1 VEETRVASAP
11 GYPYLTRRAW
21 LVAPFVSLFFP
32 PPRSPESL
40 LTLTADA
47 PRPAAPLAQL
57 PILPSLPLIASLP
70 WLLHPEGFIPRLI
83 EVAEENRAAG
93 AFRVP
98 MPDGRTPIFVGN
110 ADLAED
116 LVDEAR
122 FEKVL
127 DGPLLHIRDFAGD
140 GLFTAHADEPVWHVA
155 NRVISPGFSSPSIER
170 YFPAMTSSL
179 EALLT
184 SWRETTRPVDVLAD
198 MTKLTLDTISLA
210 GFGYA
215 FDSFSRPELHP
226 FLQSLARALQE
237 SVDALRRPVALRP
250 LFRRARAQ
258 KAADIAAMFTLVDDV
273 IRERHRKPRDTWPHD
288 FLSLMLEN
296 ADPKTGA
303 RLSDE
308 NIRYQILTFL
318 IAGHE
323 TTASLLAFTFHALAR
338 DRGLF
343 LRLRKEV
350 DDVVGP
356 GTPTMKQVMALDL
369 VRRTLSEALRLWP
382 TVPIVTRAAKADTT
396 LGGRWAA
403 PKGQMFGLLLR
414 SVHTDPTIWADPLR
428 FDPDRFLPDAVKARP
443 SWTYK
448 PFGIGRRSCTGKHFA
463 LVEAALCLARIVR
476 EFDFDDPG
484 PLTLS
489 PTLVPKPK
497 AFRLRLR
504 HRNRQG

>member
-1 VEETRVASAP
+1 
-11 GYPYLTRRAW
+11 LTQI
-21 LVAPFVSLFFP
+21 
-32 PPRSPESL
+32 
-40 LTLTADA
+40 ADA
-47 PRPAAPLAQL
+47 APPIAPLEKL

-70 WLLHPEGFIPRLI
+70 WLYHPEGFVPRLF
-83 EVAEENRAAG
+83 EVAERHRAAG

-170 YFPAMTSSL
+170 YFPAMTESL
-179 EALLT
+179 DTLLT
-184 SWRETTRPVDVLAD
+184 SWRAKTQPVDVLGD
-198 MTKLTLDTISLA
+198 MTRLTLDTISLA

-215 FDSFSRPELHP
+215 FDSFSRPDLHP

-237 SVDALRRPVALRP
+237 SIDALRRPVVLTP
-250 LFRRARAQ
+250 IFRRARAQ
-258 KAADIAAMFTLVDDV
+258 KAADIAAMFALVDEV
-273 IRERHRKPRDTWPHD
+273 IQERHRRPRDSWPRD

-296 ADPKTGA
+296 ADPKTGE

-323 TTASLLAFTFHALAR
+323 TTASLLAFTFHTLAR

-343 LRLRKEV
+343 LRLRKEI
-350 DDVVGP
+350 DDVFGP
-356 GTPTMKQVMALDL
+356 AEPTIKQVMALDL

-382 TVPIVTRAAKADTT
+382 TVPIVTRAAKMDTT

-414 SVHTDPTIWADPLR
+414 SVHTDPAVWNDPLR
-428 FDPDRFLPDAVKARP
+428 FDPDRFLPAAVKARP
-443 SWTYK
+443 SWVYK

-463 LVEAALCLARIVR
+463 LVEAALCVARVVR
-476 EFDFDDPG
+476 EFDFEDPG

-504 HRNRQG
+504 RRRGQA